1 MHADYGLDAPGAVRG
16 FALAGGVCAVGAAAA
31 GVAGVGDVTAVLVLG
46 ALMFIVA
53 VALMVG
59 SSRRGKL
66 HEIQRMLDGLDLRG
80 NEEVLDVG
88 CGRGALLIAA
98 ARRVPRGRAVGVDV
112 WADPH
117 GGGSAPAVALQNARA
132 EDVDDRVVVVEGD
145 TRELPFP
152 DASFDV
158 VVSSIALHSLEARDD
173 RERACEEIA
182 RVLRPGGR
190 VALLDF
196 RGTHDCALALEDAGL
211 GGVSRSGL
219 RLSMY
224 PPVRL
229 VTARKLPGAVA

>member
-31 GVAGVGDVTAVLVLG
+31 GVAGVGDVT
-46 ALMFIVA
+46 

-80 NEEVLDVG
+80 DEEVLDVG

-117 GGGSAPAVALQNARA
+117 SGGSAPAVALQNARA

-196 RGTHDCALALEDAGL
+196 RGTHDCA
-211 GGVSRSGL
+211 R
-219 RLSMY
+219 
-224 PPVRL
+224 
-229 VTARKLPGAVA
+229 